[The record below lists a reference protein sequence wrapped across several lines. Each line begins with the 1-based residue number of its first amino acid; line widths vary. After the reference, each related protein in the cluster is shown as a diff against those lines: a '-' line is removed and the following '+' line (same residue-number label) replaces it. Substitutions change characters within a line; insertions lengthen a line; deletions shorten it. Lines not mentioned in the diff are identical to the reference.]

1 MRALLILI
9 LSTCLHAAQPN
20 IIVIYT
26 DDQGYADL
34 HCQGIDPAV
43 LTPNIDSLAKNGV
56 RLTSGF
62 VTAPQCEPSR
72 AALLTGVYQQKV
84 GVDNNLAGNMK
95 PGVPTIASRLKE
107 AGYQTATIGKWGVGG
122 TPQWKDILGKAT
134 PKLDPA
140 EAPLQPAARG
150 FDDYFSGVQTL
161 YVANRNRQGK
171 LIEPTILK
179 DPDYRTEV
187 QNDAAVAY
195 LDKTLGED
203 KPVFLY
209 FAPYA
214 PHVPLTAPENYL
226 ARFPDITDLAMVSCV
241 DDGVGA
247 ILATLKKHEQ
257 LDNTLIFYI
266 SDNGAP
272 HNNGGSNK
280 PYEGKKGTLFDG
292 GTRVPYIVS
301 WPAVLS
307 KGTTSDA
314 IVSTLDVIP
323 TCLAA
328 AGQKIPANGLDG
340 HNLLPLLKGDTGASS
355 HDELFFSW
363 SGQSAIRT
371 KDWKLIRSKQGKDS
385 LYSLAT
391 PAGEKTDLISSNPE
405 IATSLAAKLDA
416 HLATLPKIEQTIR
429 KPRINRSPAGIRKQQ

>member
-214 PHVPLTAPENYL
+214 PHVPLTAPEKYE
-226 ARFPDITDLAMVSCV
+226 ARFPDVDDKTRRTCLAMISCI
-241 DDGVGA
+241 DDGVGE
-247 ILATLKKHEQ
+247 ILATLKKHEA
-257 LDNTLIFYI
+257 LENTLIFFI

-272 HNNGGSNK
+272 NNNGGSNN
-280 PYEGKKGTLFDG
+280 PLQGSKGSLLDG

-301 WPAVLS
+301 WPAAFP
-307 KGTTSDA
+307 GNTTSDA
-314 IVSTLDVIP
+314 MVSSLDVLP
-323 TCLAA
+323 TSLAA
-328 AGQKIPANGLDG
+328 AGVEIPTGLDG
-340 HNLLPLLKGDTGASS
+340 HSILPLLKGETQTSPHS
-355 HDELFFSW
+355 ELYFSW

-371 KDWKLIRSKQGKDS
+371 KDWKLIRGKSGKDS
-385 LYSLAT
+385 LYSVKTPDGEKHDVISVNPETAKDLAT
-391 PAGEKTDLISSNPE
+391 
-405 IATSLAAKLDA
+405 KLDA
-416 HLATLPKIEQTIR
+416 YLATIPKILQPPMGR
-429 KPRINRSPAGIRKQQ
+429 KAKSQK